1 MKITSFLRGAL
12 LAGLVTITLVA
23 GGCSDDD
30 DSTPLPGEPQTFFT
44 PSGTESAADLVRLTG
59 FGDGSELVVFVAI
72 GGPTTSSDIVA
83 FNFGID
89 VGSAGAI
96 EYVEGS
102 AEVGPALIEPGCAE
116 PILLV
121 APQGDGLT
129 VAITKVGPCVG
140 NPIVSEEANIL
151 SLRFRM
157 LGETSTTIGLGNAVS
172 GSPSALDSSVTS
184 IPSITFDTLPAT
196 ATRF

>member
-1 MKITSFLRGAL
+1 MNNTNYLNGAL
-12 LAGLVTITLVA
+12 LVGLVVIALVA

-30 DSTPLPGEPQTFFT
+30 DGPPLTVGPQTFFT
-44 PSGTESAADLVRLTG
+44 PSGTDRAADVVRLTG
-59 FGDGSELVVFVAI
+59 FGDDSELVVFVAI
-72 GGPTTSSDIVA
+72 GGPTTSSDVFA

-96 EYVEGS
+96 EYVDGS
-102 AEVGPALIEPGCAE
+102 AEVGPALIEQGCVE

-121 APQGDGLT
+121 APQGNGLT
-129 VAITKVGPCVG
+129 VAISKLGPCAG
-140 NPIVSEEANIL
+140 NPIASDEANVL

-157 LGETSTTIGLGNAVS
+157 LGETSTTIALGNAIS
-172 GSPSALDSSVTS
+172 GSPSALDSSGTA
-184 IPSITFDTLPAT
+184 IHGITFDTLPAM

>member
-1 MKITSFLRGAL
+1 MKSTILFKGTL
-12 LAGLVTITLVA
+12 LAGLIAISLVT

-30 DSTPLPGEPQTFFT
+30 DSTPFSGAPQTFFT
-44 PSGTESAADLVRLTG
+44 PSGTERAADVVRLAG

-72 GGPTTSSDIVA
+72 GGPTTSSDVFA

-89 VGSAGAI
+89 VGSSGAI
-96 EYVEGS
+96 EYVQGS
-102 AEVGPALIEPGCAE
+102 AAVGEALIEPGCAQ

-121 APQGDGLT
+121 APQGNGLT
-129 VAITKVGPCVG
+129 VAISKLGPCVG
-140 NPIVSEEANIL
+140 NPIAEEEENVL

-157 LGETSTTIGLGNAVS
+157 LGKTSTTLALGNAVS
-172 GSPSALDSSVTS
+172 GSAAALDASGSP
-184 IPSITFDTLPAT
+184 IPGITFDTLPAT